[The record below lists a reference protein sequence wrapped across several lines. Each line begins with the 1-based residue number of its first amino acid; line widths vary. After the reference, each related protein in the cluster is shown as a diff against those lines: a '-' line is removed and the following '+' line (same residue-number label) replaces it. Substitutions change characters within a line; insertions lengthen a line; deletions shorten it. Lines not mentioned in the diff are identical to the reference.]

1 MRRGS
6 FIFLLLCCAPASYGD
21 ELSICY
27 NYGCSTHGTVNLR
40 GAQLSRMRMLFT
52 WVQNAAA
59 ERDAIAQAIGLLI
72 TLAGLQTPTF
82 RDHGGNASDDG
93 VDGRMDC
100 IDHAHN
106 ATLYLNLME
115 EHGWLRFH
123 KVLDPVKRA
132 PLLVNDHWAA
142 HIVEQETGQEFVVD
156 SWFFDPGHP
165 AAVFA
170 LDQWK
175 SGAEP
180 HE

>member
-1 MRRGS
+1 MRLGS
-6 FIFLLLCCAPASYGD
+6 FIFLLLCCVPASYGD

-27 NYGCSTHGTVNLR
+27 NYGCSAHGTANLR
-40 GAQLSRMRMLFT
+40 GAQLSRIRMLFT

-59 ERDAIAQAIGLLI
+59 ERDAIAQAIGLFI
-72 TLAGLQTPTF
+72 SFAGQQTPTSN
-82 RDHGGNASDDG
+82 DHGGNVSDDG

-106 ATLYLNLME
+106 ATLYLSLME

-123 KVLDPVKRA
+123 KVLEPVKRA

-165 AAVFA
+165 AAIFT
-170 LDQWK
+170 LDEWK

-180 HE
+180 